1 MPATDPCAYVDTSI
15 LVAALTGEPGTAAA
29 QGWLAAQGKRT
40 LAVSDWCLAEFS
52 AALSLKLRRRELNVS
67 LRNESLAKFSALIE
81 ESLLVLPVEPL
92 DFRAAAHLADQHA
105 TGLRAGDVLHLAVAS
120 RHGMTVHTLDKGM
133 VRAVEIGIPTVL
145 IA

>member
-1 MPATDPCAYVDTSI
+1 MPATELRAYVDTSI
-15 LVAALTGEPGTAAA
+15 LVAALSREPGTDAA
-29 QGWLAAQGKRT
+29 QAWLSAQGDST
-40 LAVSDWCLAEFS
+40 LAVSDWCLTEFS

-67 LRNESLAKFSALIE
+67 LRNEALAKFSALVE

-105 TGLRAGDVLHLAVAS
+105 VGLRAGDALHLAVAS

-133 VRAVEIGIPTVL
+133 VRAGEIGISAVL